1 MSTGSASG
9 GGSTR
14 SNDVVSSIIIIIIV
28 TLVTTTSLNYSGF
41 LAARS
46 PSSVPTTSTTL
57 STSLTSSLST
67 TTSSTTLRSSTAST
81 TASTSTTISSTTTS
95 STGTSAWSQFSSYP
109 IDVWLPSCVVSGAEV
124 YCVGGETGS
133 DQQPT
138 DAVYSTSLLPGVSS
152 GWVNY
157 TSYPVAV
164 RSESCVAS
172 GNTIYC
178 IGGFNSTSAMA
189 NVYFTSILP
198 TGGNGHWASTTSY
211 PIPVGTQSCVASTRG
226 IYCIGGSTARASI
239 STVYFAPFL
248 FTAPGLG
255 QWTNTTSYPVTVK
268 QQSCIANA
276 DDVFCVGGF
285 ESKAV
290 YFAPITS
297 SGLGTWTATT
307 SYLLPTAANLLSCAD
322 TNVTAYCV
330 GGQSS
335 SLIYD
340 GLYEAPL
347 SSSGVGQ
354 WTAGSGYPFGVV
366 GESCVVYGTTLY
378 CIGGETASGPITDE
392 VWSTMV

>member
-1 MSTGSASG
+1 MSTGSGSG

-14 SNDVVSSIIIIIIV
+14 SNDVVGSIIIIIIV

-46 PSSVPTTSTTL
+46 SSSITATSTVL

-67 TTSSTTLRSSTAST
+67 TTSSTTAR
-81 TASTSTTISSTTTS
+81 STTTS
-95 STGTSAWSQFSSYP
+95 TTTTSSSTATSSSSISAWSQFSNYP
-109 IDVWLPSCVVSGAEV
+109 IDVWLPSCVVSSTDL
-124 YCVGGETGS
+124 YCIGGETGS

-138 DAVYSTSLLPGVSS
+138 DAVYYTSLVPGVSS
-152 GWVNY
+152 GWLNY
-157 TSYPVAV
+157 TSYPIAV
-164 RSESCVAS
+164 RSESCVAT
-172 GNTIYC
+172 GNMIYC
-178 IGGFNSTSAMA
+178 IGGFNSTSAIA
-189 NVYFTSILP
+189 SVYFTSILA
-198 TGGNGHWASTTSY
+198 TGGNGPWSSTTSY

-226 IYCIGGSTARASI
+226 VYCIGGTSARTSI

-268 QQSCIANA
+268 QQSCIATTT
-276 DDVFCVGGF
+276 DVYCVGGF

-290 YFAPITS
+290 YYAPISS

-307 SYLLPTAANLLSCAD
+307 SYPLPTSANLLSCAN
-322 TNVTAYCV
+322 TNTTAYCV

-335 SLIYD
+335 SLVYD

-354 WTAGSGYPFGVV
+354 WGAGSGYPFGVV
-366 GESCVVYGTTLY
+366 GEACVLYSTTLY

-392 VWSTMV
+392 VWSTQA